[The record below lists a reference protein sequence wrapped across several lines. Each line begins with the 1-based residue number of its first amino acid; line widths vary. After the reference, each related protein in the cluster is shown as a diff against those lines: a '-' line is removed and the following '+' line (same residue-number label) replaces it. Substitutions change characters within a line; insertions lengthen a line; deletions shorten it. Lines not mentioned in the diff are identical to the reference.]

1 MTQDTT
7 DMPTIDSGLLAR
19 FSIDIPSQK
28 LILELTGALRSGD
41 SGRQNLTA
49 AFSELV
55 YVRTVSDLAMA
66 SENQVDV
73 FEERAESAL
82 LNSIRTHNGWT
93 DLDTDIG
100 GVTIAAPHP
109 NAPQLRHFFLQS
121 TSLKAEWLC
130 VEATFTVS

>member
-1 MTQDTT
+1 
-7 DMPTIDSGLLAR
+7 
-19 FSIDIPSQK
+19 
-28 LILELTGALRSGD
+28 
-41 SGRQNLTA
+41 
-49 AFSELV
+49 
-55 YVRTVSDLAMA
+55 MA

-73 FEERAESAL
+73 FEERAESTL

-100 GVTIAAPHP
+100 GVTIAAPHQ